1 MSQGNRATLLVVS
14 PIPPGTRDDPVDMKK
29 SVPHCH
35 WVAFSC
41 KYLQKIIQNY
51 MIKVHQRHRQTH
63 GRLNRSLQSVV
74 RENVVGKW

>member
-1 MSQGNRATLLVVS
+1 MSQGNRAMLLVVS

-41 KYLQKIIQNY
+41 KYLQKNNSKLY
-51 MIKVHQRHRQTH
+51 D
-63 GRLNRSLQSVV
+63 QSTPTS
-74 RENVVGKW
+74 